1 MRSKPSALTVIETK
15 SEIRIDSRHIARNLD
30 TRHRNT
36 IDLMVRYADRFAVF
50 GKVAFK
56 TEALPSGQ
64 REKYA
69 LLNEDQC
76 YFLLSLSRNSKRV
89 VDLKVKLVQA
99 FKEARQAKDLLKTEY
114 LPTYHALHGQIAVMA
129 SDPAQ
134 ERHMHLNMN
143 RLLNRFVGIGSGER
157 AGLALPRRSML
168 VVAQIVAS
176 HALLDSGSCRDGYR
190 RAKEALEP
198 LQAVVTDR
206 SVHGA
211 TGRLGAP

>member
-15 SEIRIDSRHIARNLD
+15 SEIRIDSRLLARDLANRHKSTLD
-30 TRHRNT
+30 L
-36 IDLMVRYADRFAVF
+36 IVRYAESFSAF

-56 TEALPSGQ
+56 TEPLPSGQ

-76 YFLLSLSRNSKRV
+76 YFLLSLSRNTRRV
-89 VDLKVKLVQA
+89 VDLKLKLVQT

-206 SVHGA
+206 SARGD